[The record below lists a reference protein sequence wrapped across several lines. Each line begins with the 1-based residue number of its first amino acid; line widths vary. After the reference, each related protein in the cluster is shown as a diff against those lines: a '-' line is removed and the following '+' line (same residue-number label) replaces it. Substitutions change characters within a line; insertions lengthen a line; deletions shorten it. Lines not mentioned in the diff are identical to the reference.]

1 MHSDIAARLIG
12 KHKNFVFTGEAG
24 SGKTEVAINLALLMA
39 AEGEREVHFFDMDQT
54 KPLFRARGAQEA
66 LRAGGVQVHYQEQ
79 SLDAPTVAPAVSE
92 RLRDGRSV
100 VLLDVGG
107 GAYGSHMIGQFS
119 RFLGGEDT
127 LVLYLVNPYRPWS
140 GSREDIEETMRRVL
154 GAARLGGSEMA
165 VVANPNF
172 GRDTACGDVVAGL
185 AALERLI
192 PEAPASFVCVVEGLA
207 EDVGE
212 KTALP
217 VLPIRLY
224 TLPEW
229 LAGSGADLNDK
240 E

>member
-1 MHSDIAARLIG
+1 
-12 KHKNFVFTGEAG
+12 
-24 SGKTEVAINLALLMA
+24 
-39 AEGEREVHFFDMDQT
+39 
-54 KPLFRARGAQEA
+54 
-66 LRAGGVQVHYQEQ
+66 
-79 SLDAPTVAPAVSE
+79 
-92 RLRDGRSV
+92 
-100 VLLDVGG
+100 
-107 GAYGSHMIGQFS
+107 
-119 RFLGGEDT
+119 
-127 LVLYLVNPYRPWS
+127 
-140 GSREDIEETMRRVL
+140 MRRVL
-154 GAARLGGSEMA
+154 GAARLGVSEMA

-172 GRDTACGDVVAGL
+172 GRDTGCGDVVAGL

>member
-12 KHKNFVFTGEAG
+12 KHKNFVLTGEAG
-24 SGKTEVAINLALLMA
+24 SGKTEVAINLALRMA
-39 AEGEREVHFFDMDQT
+39 AEGGREIHFFDMDQT
-54 KPLFRARGAQEA
+54 KPLFRARGAEEV
-66 LRAGGVQVHYQEQ
+66 LRSGGVHVHYQEQ
-79 SLDAPTVAPAVSE
+79 FMDAPTVAPAVSE
-92 RLRDGRSV
+92 RLRDSESV

-119 RFLGGEDT
+119 CFLGGEDT

-140 GSREDIEETMRRVL
+140 GTRGDIEETMRRVL
-154 GAARLGGSEMA
+154 GAARLGGCAMA

-172 GRDTACGDVVAGL
+172 GRDTSCDDIIGAL
-185 AALERLI
+185 AALERLL
-192 PEAPASFVCVVEGLA
+192 PETPASFVCAVEGLA
-207 EDVGE
+207 GAVGE
-212 KTALP
+212 RTALP

-229 LAGSGADLNDK
+229 MAGSGADLRDK

>member
-79 SLDAPTVAPAVSE
+79 YLDAPTVAPAVSE
-92 RLRDGRSV
+92 RLRDDRSV

-154 GAARLGGSEMA
+154 GAARLGGYSL
-165 VVANPNF
+165 VVNPNL
-172 GRDTACGDVVAGL
+172 GPGTTAADVLEGL
-185 AALERLI
+185 RRFRAMFPEEQPLFVCALEELCS
-192 PEAPASFVCVVEGLA
+192 ELA
-207 EDVGE
+207 GQVGE
-212 KTALP
+212 PLLP
-217 VLPIRLY
+217 VRLN
-224 TLPEW
+224 TVPEW
-229 LAGSGADLNDK
+229 LAGSGMSGV
-240 E
+240 

>member
-79 SLDAPTVAPAVSE
+79 YLDAPTVAPAVSE

-154 GAARLGGSEMA
+154 GAARLGGSEIA

-229 LAGSGADLNDK
+229 MAGSGADLNDK